1 MNLNMALAWDTVNK
15 LSDDSRKQLDKLSRV
30 QLRWSGITNFLKNF
44 PQFVVIHTVCG
55 D

>member
-1 MNLNMALAWDTVNK
+1 MNLNMALAWGTVNK
-15 LSDDSRKQLDKLSRV
+15 LSGDSRKQLDKLSRV

-44 PQFVVIHTVCG
+44 PQFVVIQTVCG